1 MGFSVCCASSGLDGL
16 LQFRV
21 FAPDLV
27 VLDYELHD
35 IGGDVVAWGIKHL
48 NINVPI
54 LMFTASARLPLE
66 ATANVNACLEKS
78 DPPEM
83 FIDKIEQLL
92 GSADSAA
99 A

>member
-1 MGFSVCCASSGLDGL
+1 
-16 LQFRV
+16 
-21 FAPDLV
+21 
-27 VLDYELHD
+27 
-35 IGGDVVAWGIKHL
+35 
-48 NINVPI
+48 
-54 LMFTASARLPLE
+54 
-66 ATANVNACLEKS
+66 VNACLEKS